1 MSKPESNQPESSQQ
15 GAVHPAAA
23 KGSYT
28 VGILLLIAVVA
39 AGTAFVYWNNFVQV
53 GDPPG
58 KKNATQE
65 WDKQAAIEDLVN
77 LEREF
82 SQAKQS
88 KRFNTILQKTRAFV
102 ERNPKFPDAYT
113 LLGKVYIEMY
123 QWEKAYEAFETSLNL
138 DERQPMVHH
147 LAGTMC
153 YEMRQYEVTEEH
165 YAQAKFL
172 DPENPLH
179 HVYLAQVHIKTNR
192 LDSALKLLLV
202 ALRLDSEY
210 HEAYATMSDLFLK
223 QNDLPRALQQVDQ
236 AMRFVQQE
244 LDNRSMVVEYVIKR
258 AKILRRM
265 NEPDAAM
272 QEFEN
277 NLHDIE
283 HALPPVASEI
293 AVTWG
298 ALGKPEKAAD
308 FLDTI
313 VLKTE
318 RMDVQILEMAAEW
331 QIRVKR
337 LPMAEQ
343 YIQRIIDIDP
353 TQKSIERLQG
363 MVKSARQKQDAD
375 AKAS

>member
-1 MSKPESNQPESSQQ
+1 MSETPSNAP
-15 GAVHPAAA
+15 APPHPAAA

-28 VGILLLIAVVA
+28 VGILLLLAVMA
-39 AGTAFVYWNNFVQV
+39 AATAYIYWNNFVQV
-53 GDPPG
+53 DDSPN
-58 KKNATQE
+58 KKNARQV
-65 WDKQAAIEDLVN
+65 WDKEAAEQELVI
-77 LEREF
+77 LDREF

-102 ERNPKFPDAYT
+102 ERNPKYPEGYT
-113 LLGKVYIEMY
+113 LLGKIYIELY
-123 QWEKAYEAFETSLNL
+123 QWERAYESFETSLNL
-138 DERQPMVHH
+138 DDRQPMVHH

-153 YEMRQYEVTEEH
+153 YEMRQYDITEKH
-165 YAQAKFL
+165 YEQAKFL
-172 DPENPLH
+172 DPDNPLH

-202 ALRLDSEY
+202 ALNLDSEY

-223 QNDLPRALQQVDQ
+223 ENDLPRALQQIDK

-258 AKILRRM
+258 ARVLRRM
-265 NEPDAAM
+265 NDPNAAM

-277 NLHDIE
+277 NLHDME
-283 HALPPVASEI
+283 HTLPPVASEI
-293 AVTWG
+293 AITWG

-308 FLDTI
+308 FLDQMVI
-313 VLKTE
+313 NTE
-318 RMDVQILEMAAEW
+318 RMDVHLLAIAAEW
-331 QIRVKR
+331 QVRVNR

-363 MVKSARQKQDAD
+363 LVKSARKRQNAGE
-375 AKAS
+375 KAS